1 MRLTG
6 VIIYFYGDYVR
17 PVIETNVP
25 VTLRSFS
32 GHLLSEILKLACHLQ
47 GKEM

>member
-6 VIIYFYGDYVR
+6 VIIYFYGDYVW
-17 PVIETNVP
+17 PVIETNVI
-25 VTLRSFS
+25 VTLHSFS
-32 GHLLSEILKLACHLQ
+32 SRLLSEVLKLACHLQ

>member
-6 VIIYFYGDYVR
+6 VIIYFYGDYVW

-25 VTLRSFS
+25 VTLHSLNS
-32 GHLLSEILKLACHLQ
+32 HLLNEVLKLACHLQ
-47 GKEM
+47 GEEM